1 MNKEKSVCLITLI
14 EGKLINFREN
24 MSVIKKEV
32 ISTIMDV
39 ASRLTPEKGGK
50 GGVSWMQPN
59 GEGVGV
65 DQNQLKCKEK
75 KSFKPGKFYRDW
87 NIPHIFKGRFLSFIE
102 NNIENRSV
110 PCNM

>member
-39 ASRLTPEKGGK
+39 ASRL
-50 GGVSWMQPN
+50 
-59 GEGVGV
+59 
-65 DQNQLKCKEK
+65 
-75 KSFKPGKFYRDW
+75 KPGKRGKRERGELDAAKW
-87 NIPHIFKGRFLSFIE
+87 RMRRGRPKSIK
-102 NNIENRSV
+102 
-110 PCNM
+110 M

>member
-32 ISTIMDV
+32 ISTIMHV

-50 GGVSWMQPN
+50 GG
-59 GEGVGV
+59 GG
-65 DQNQLKCKEK
+65 
-75 KSFKPGKFYRDW
+75 
-87 NIPHIFKGRFLSFIE
+87 
-102 NNIENRSV
+102 
-110 PCNM
+110 

>member
-39 ASRLTPEKGGK
+39 ASRLKPGKRGKG

-59 GEGVGV
+59 GE
-65 DQNQLKCKEK
+65 
-75 KSFKPGKFYRDW
+75 
-87 NIPHIFKGRFLSFIE
+87 
-102 NNIENRSV
+102 
-110 PCNM
+110 

>member
-39 ASRLTPEKGGK
+39 ASRL
-50 GGVSWMQPN
+50 
-59 GEGVGV
+59 
-65 DQNQLKCKEK
+65 
-75 KSFKPGKFYRDW
+75 KPGKRG
-87 NIPHIFKGRFLSFIE
+87 KRGRGELDTAKWRMRRGRPKSIK
-102 NNIENRSV
+102 
-110 PCNM
+110 M